1 MTQWPPRPSLSPGF
15 YKGHGLGNDYLVFE
29 EGEGWL
35 ATPENIRLVCDRQ
48 RGLGSDGIVVLLQD
62 GENTQEAEAAQ
73 PGIRGPRPDFRL
85 RMFNPDGGEFERSGN
100 GLRILAS
107 YLARGSRASGSFEVR
122 VGGDDVG
129 LTLHGRAGPVHD
141 VSVAM
146 GRARTGPAAVGLDES
161 VLAGDGSFPGPD
173 GEQLDVVPVS
183 VGNPHLVVVAD
194 GSAERFSEDRLGELG
209 PFMSVHAALR
219 EGANMQLARPVG
231 ADRCEAL
238 VWERGVGR
246 TSASGTSA
254 CAVAVAL
261 VSSGRMAPGQVAV
274 QMPGG
279 VLTVGVT
286 PELDVVLR
294 GPVEE
299 VCDGRLSAELVHS
312 IRDGADGR

>member
-1 MTQWPPRPSLSPGF
+1 MNPWPPRPTLSPHF
-15 YKGHGLGNDYLVFE
+15 HKGHGLGNDYLVFE

-48 RGLGSDGIVVLLQD
+48 RGVGADGIVVLL
-62 GENTQEAEAAQ
+62 GEAVS
-73 PGIRGPRPDFRL
+73 PGFHL

-107 YLARGSRASGSFEVR
+107 YLSLRSLASGSFEVR
-122 VGGDDVG
+122 VGGDTIE
-129 LTLHGRAGPVHD
+129 LTLHGRTGPTHD

-146 GRARTGPAAVGLDES
+146 GRARTGAAAIDLDES
-161 VLAGDGSFPGPD
+161 LLAGDGSFPGPD
-173 GEQLDVVPVS
+173 GEALDVLPVS

-194 GSAERFSEDRLGELG
+194 RSSGGFSEDRLAELG
-209 PFMSVHAALR
+209 PFLTMHPALGH
-219 EGANMQLARPVG
+219 GANMQLARPLE
-231 ADRCEAL
+231 AARCEAL
-238 VWERGVGR
+238 IWERGVGR

-261 VSSGRMAPGQVAV
+261 VSSGRLAPGQITV

-286 PELDVVLR
+286 SELDVVLR
-294 GPVEE
+294 GPVGE
-299 VCDGRLSAELVHS
+299 VCDGQLSTAFVEAM
-312 IRDGADGR
+312 RDG